1 MYIEN
6 VNVAAHRTCMY
17 LDVVHFNIYSKDYRI
32 RKDQQKQKTKNDKK
46 KNKQPNELHT
56 HTAQRTSKREGAR
69 ERSKIRIKN
78 NENPEENHYTCG
90 YHEQKRETRVRKIS
104 THSHLSHALAG
115 GEIERGHSKTSI
127 TINGKKCERTRDRKT
142 KIMMKKKKKRITTK
156 MLCTR
161 GMVDL
166 SIFCFA
172 FALLVIIVFFF
183 SCSYSFCVFFLF
195 FLVVLLCPS
204 LVSCLPSLRLYR
216 SSTHYSMKPNE
227 QNIWLECTHSR
238 KNPKGANK
246 YIEILEVL
254 QTMSAQQTQ
263 EQTR

>member
-17 LDVVHFNIYSKDYRI
+17 LDVVHFNIYSRDYRI

-142 KIMMKKKKKRITTK
+142 KIMMKKKKNELQRKCYVRA
-156 MLCTR
+156 
-161 GMVDL
+161 VW
-166 SIFCFA
+166 SIYLY
-172 FALLVIIVFFF
+172 FALLLLCLLLLFF
-183 SCSYSFCVFFLF
+183 SFRVHTPSVCFFILSRCF
-195 FLVVLLCPS
+195 ALSLSCFLPPFSPPLS
-204 LVSCLPSLRLYR
+204 LKHSL
-216 SSTHYSMKPNE
+216 
-227 QNIWLECTHSR
+227 
-238 KNPKGANK
+238 
-246 YIEILEVL
+246 
-254 QTMSAQQTQ
+254 
-263 EQTR
+263 

>member
-1 MYIEN
+1 
-6 VNVAAHRTCMY
+6 
-17 LDVVHFNIYSKDYRI
+17 
-32 RKDQQKQKTKNDKK
+32 
-46 KNKQPNELHT
+46 
-56 HTAQRTSKREGAR
+56 
-69 ERSKIRIKN
+69 
-78 NENPEENHYTCG
+78 
-90 YHEQKRETRVRKIS
+90 
-104 THSHLSHALAG
+104 
-115 GEIERGHSKTSI
+115 
-127 TINGKKCERTRDRKT
+127 
-142 KIMMKKKKKRITTK
+142 MMKKKKRITTK

-166 SIFCFA
+166 SIFCLCFA
-172 FALLVIIVFFF
+172 FALLCLLLLFFF
-183 SCSYSFCVFFLF
+183 LFVFILLLCVFLF

-254 QTMSAQQTQ
+254 QTMNAQQSQ